1 MMWEDFTEA
10 LFTVLEL
17 KTVLLMILGT
27 AAGLIAGAIPGFTI
41 AMAVI
46 LTLPFTFSMPPVQGL
61 ATMIGVFVGGLSGG
75 LMSGMLTGIP
85 GTPSSI
91 ATTFD
96 GFPMTRAGK
105 PGLALGIGVWS
116 SFFGGLISAVAL
128 VLLAPQLADL
138 GLEFGPWDYFSL
150 VLFALTITASLAGE
164 NMLKGLIAGV
174 GGLLVATIGED
185 DINGVARL
193 NFGIETLES
202 GFQFLPVLIGLFAF
216 SQLLSDV
223 KDGERAKKPL
233 MSSTGTAVK
242 VEHAQAIKI
251 IFQRWKNLL
260 RSSFIGI
267 FVGILPAAGG
277 SISNILAYDQAKKAS
292 KTPEKFGTGIPDGII
307 APESSNNATAGGALI
322 IMMALGIPG
331 DIVAAVM
338 LGALL
343 IHDVVPSPTFITENA
358 PIAYGIFIA
367 FFIAHP
373 MMICLQAVCLRGF
386 LLITRVPMYSLA
398 AVILAYCA
406 IGVFALENST
416 SDLWTLLVFGVV
428 GYAIGALLIHDVVP
442 SPTFIT
448 ENAPIAYGIFI
459 AFFIAHPM
467 MICLQA
473 VCLRGFLLITR
484 VPMYS
489 LAAVILAYCA
499 IGVFALENSTSDLWT
514 LLVFGVVGYAMRVL
528 GFPLAPMILGVVL
541 GNLAELNL
549 SRAFAT
555 ASDMTHFV
563 TSFGARPWSA
573 FFLLLAGFST
583 GFPWFQ
589 KERGKKKWT
598 LFYIPLMAIVLAFP
612 MFLMDGFF
620 RTILAAAM
628 LAWGGYALWKRNQ
641 EGWRLEAE
649 DDHFAEMHE

>member
-1 MMWEDFTEA
+1 MWENFTQT

-46 LTLPFTFSMPPVQGL
+46 LTLPFTFSMPPVHGL

-174 GGLLVATIGED
+174 AGLLVATIGED

-216 SQLLSDV
+216 SQLLNDV
-223 KDGERAKKPL
+223 KDPDRARQSL
-233 MSSTGTAVK
+233 MSGTGAAVK
-242 VEHAQAIKI
+242 VEHVQAIKI
-251 IFQRWKNLL
+251 IFSRWTNLL

-358 PIAYGIFIA
+358 VLAYGIFIA

-398 AVILAYCA
+398 AVILAYCS

-416 SDLWTLLVFGVV
+416 
-428 GYAIGALLIHDVVP
+428 
-442 SPTFIT
+442 
-448 ENAPIAYGIFI
+448 N
-459 AFFIAHPM
+459 
-467 MICLQA
+467 
-473 VCLRGFLLITR
+473 
-484 VPMYS
+484 
-489 LAAVILAYCA
+489 
-499 IGVFALENSTSDLWT
+499 DLWT

-563 TSFGARPWSA
+563 TSFGTRPWSA
-573 FFLLLAGFST
+573 FFLLLAGFSV

-598 LFYIPLMAIVLAFP
+598 LIYIPLMAIVLAFP
-612 MFLMDGFF
+612 LLFMVGCVRTALAVFLLG
-620 RTILAAAM
+620 
-628 LAWGGYALWKRNQ
+628 WGVYALWRRNKD
-641 EGWRLEAE
+641 GWKLVAE